1 MENEIRTLCNKT
13 VVVSAEEYRELT
25 KAAVTLDVVKKILT
39 VKENYYSKSEMIKV
53 LLDCMPKDDEVDVD
67 A

>member
-13 VVVSAEEYRELT
+13 VVVSAEEYRELME
-25 KAAVTLDVVKKILT
+25 AAVTLDVVKKILT
-39 VKENYYSKSEMIKV
+39 TKESYYSKSEMIKV
-53 LLDCMPKDDEVDVD
+53 LLDCVPKDGEVDED